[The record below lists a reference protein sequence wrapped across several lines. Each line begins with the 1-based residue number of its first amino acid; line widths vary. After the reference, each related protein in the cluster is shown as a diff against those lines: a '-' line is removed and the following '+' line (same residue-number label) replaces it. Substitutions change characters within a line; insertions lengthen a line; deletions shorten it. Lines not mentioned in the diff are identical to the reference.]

1 MTTVVDV
8 ARRAGVSISTVSR
21 VLSGQAVVAEPTRAR
36 VLEAI
41 EALEYRPNPLAQ
53 GLRLGRS
60 RTVAFAVGDIE
71 QNVYPTLARVVQ
83 GLLEESGLDLMLF
96 NLGHSAERFDAM
108 LARARDLRLSGIV
121 LATSDIIDAAKLRA
135 FHMTERECPVVVLGQ
150 DLSATGV
157 PSVWH
162 DDTDAAYR
170 ATRHLLAI
178 GCRRIGYVGR
188 IAGSA
193 MGGARFEGYR
203 RAIVET
209 EGALDETRV
218 WDNTYRY
225 PAGYRAMA
233 DAADRGIAL
242 DGMITGSDELALGV
256 MAAASDRGI
265 AIPDAL
271 CVVGFGDV
279 EWGAHVRPSLT
290 TLSNDFPLMAERV
303 RMLISEPLADTG
315 NAPSLRLERRLV
327 LRESVRGGIPS
338 AQGGSDDR

>member
-21 VLSGQAVVAEPTRAR
+21 VLSGQAAVAAPTRER
-36 VLEAI
+36 VLAAI
-41 EALEYRPNPLAQ
+41 EALEFRPNPLAQ

-60 RTVAFAVGDIE
+60 RAVAFAVGDIE

-83 GLLEESGLDLMLF
+83 GLLEESGYDLMLF
-96 NLGHSAERFDAM
+96 NLGHSPERFDAM

-121 LATSDIIDAAKLRA
+121 LATSDIIDAERLRA
-135 FHMTERECPVVVLGQ
+135 FRLAEGDCPVVVLGQ
-150 DLSATGV
+150 DLSADGV

-162 DDTDAAYR
+162 DDTDGAYR
-170 ATRHLLAI
+170 ATRHLIAI
-178 GCRRIGYVGR
+178 GCRRLGYVGR

-203 RAIVET
+203 RAVVEAF
-209 EGALDETRV
+209 GALDRDRV

-233 DAADRGIAL
+233 DAVERGIAL

-265 AIPDAL
+265 AVPDDL
-271 CVVGFGDV
+271 SVVGFGDV

-303 RMLISEPLADTG
+303 RALIGDPPAAG
-315 NAPSLRLERRLV
+315 AAAPSLRIARRLV
-327 LRESVRGGIPS
+327 LRDSVRGGR
-338 AQGGSDDR
+338 AGTRTE